1 VTGALAGKNAL
12 VLGGSS
18 GFGRAI
24 AARFAEEGAR
34 VMIAARREDVLREVA
49 TDLGV
54 AAHRCDIA
62 NDEDVRATVEAC
74 LRDLGGLDVAVNSA
88 GFEQLTP
95 LKHLEP
101 DALKAMTDV
110 QLHGAIYFLRHT
122 AEAMAASGG
131 GAIVSLS
138 SLTAHRPA
146 AGLTAYAASKRGVE
160 FATEIA
166 ALEYGP
172 RQVRV
177 NCVAAN
183 LIETPMTAAMFT
195 IPAVVEAFVSQTPLG
210 RMGTTRDVEEAVL
223 WLASDAAAFVTGQT
237 LRVDGGGSLTR
248 LPSPQDF
255 AAAAARVAARV
266 DE

>member
-1 VTGALAGKNAL
+1 MSGALADKTAL
-12 VLGGSS
+12 VVGGSS

-24 AARFAEEGAR
+24 AERFLAEGAR
-34 VMIAARREDVLREVA
+34 VMIAARREDLLREA
-49 TDLGV
+49 AEEIGASAHPCDLTSD
-54 AAHRCDIA
+54 AA
-62 NDEDVRATVEAC
+62 VRATVEAC
-74 LRDLGGLDVAVNSA
+74 RNEFGRLDIAVNSA

-95 LKHLEP
+95 LRKLEP
-101 DALKAMTDV
+101 EALKAMTDV

-122 AEAMAASGG
+122 AEAIAAGGG
-131 GAIVSLS
+131 GAIVSIS

-160 FATEIA
+160 YASEIA

-172 RQVRV
+172 QQVRV

-195 IPAVVEAFVSQTPLG
+195 IPAVTEAFLDQTPLR
-210 RMGTTRDVEEAVL
+210 RMGTTADIAEAVL
-223 WLASDAAAFVTGQT
+223 WLASDAASFVTGQT

-248 LPSPQDF
+248 LPSPGDF
-255 AAAAARVAARV
+255 AAAAERLAKTT
-266 DE
+266 DD